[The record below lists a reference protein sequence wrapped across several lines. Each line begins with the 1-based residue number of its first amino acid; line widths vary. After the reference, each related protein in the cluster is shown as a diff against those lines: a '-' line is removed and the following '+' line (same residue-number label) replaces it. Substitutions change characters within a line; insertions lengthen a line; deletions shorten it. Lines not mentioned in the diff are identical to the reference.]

1 MGRPDDMRLRV
12 ERKIREQEQKKRD
25 NELETLKDV
34 VKSQAEMI
42 QSLTQALAK
51 GLTPP
56 QVIVQTRPPNEQL
69 DYDEEIRDR
78 NRPKMDEFFINPS
91 QVMKVVD
98 SNMDV
103 NRKETVVNED
113 VDSEAQKLRDLLK
126 RKKQK

>member
-56 QVIVQTRPPNEQL
+56 QVIVQTHPPNEQL